1 MKIVGISGLTVE
13 DPGEAP
19 GGPGPHLFL
28 DRTDARR
35 AENKILLD
43 RAPSYFRVWMT
54 ATPPPVTGS
63 NPFSCLIIFIAVI
76 ASSQQTHFPSNF

>member
-35 AENKILLD
+35 AEKKILLD

-54 ATPPPVTGS
+54 APPPHLSEGLDLS
-63 NPFSCLIIFIAVI
+63 LG
-76 ASSQQTHFPSNF
+76 QTLFPV